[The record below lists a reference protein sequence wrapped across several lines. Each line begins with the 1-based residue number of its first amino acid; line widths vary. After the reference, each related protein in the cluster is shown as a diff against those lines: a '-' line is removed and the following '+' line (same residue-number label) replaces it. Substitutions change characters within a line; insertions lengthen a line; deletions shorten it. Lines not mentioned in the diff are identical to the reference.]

1 MQEVC
6 FRGFS
11 ACKLAFHIL
20 CGSGKKVKNQ
30 LQTLL
35 HIVNLRAVLVFSVMD
50 TRLAATAQNV
60 GD

>member
-1 MQEVC
+1 
-6 FRGFS
+6 
-11 ACKLAFHIL
+11 
-20 CGSGKKVKNQ
+20 VKNQ

-35 HIVNLRAVLVFSVMD
+35 HIVNLRAALVFSVMD